1 MKATKNMNIAEKEA
15 YTGETEYR
23 KTEIIKAVS
32 NCEDLRWIRAIYFY
46 VITLLK

>member
-1 MKATKNMNIAEKEA
+1 MAKTTEKEA

-32 NCEDLRWIRAIYFY
+32 NCEDLHWIRAIYFY